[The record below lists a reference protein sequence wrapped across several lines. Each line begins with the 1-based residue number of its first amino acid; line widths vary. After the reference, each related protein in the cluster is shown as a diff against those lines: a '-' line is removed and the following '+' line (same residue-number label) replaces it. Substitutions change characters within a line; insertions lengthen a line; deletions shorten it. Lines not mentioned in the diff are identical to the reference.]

1 MHGLQVIEKDYSLN
15 RLLIRDL
22 IEWLRSPNDNNVYN
36 VNNDGNINY
45 NNVNNNN
52 GVVRLA
58 LVQIKYKPETYPKVR
73 YVRA

>member
-1 MHGLQVIEKDYSLN
+1 MSICLLRGSQVIKEDYSLN
-15 RLLIRDL
+15 FRLLIRDL
-22 IEWLRSPNDNNVYN
+22 IEWLRSPNPNNDNNVYN

-58 LVQIKYKPETYPKVR
+58 LYINL
-73 YVRA
+73 